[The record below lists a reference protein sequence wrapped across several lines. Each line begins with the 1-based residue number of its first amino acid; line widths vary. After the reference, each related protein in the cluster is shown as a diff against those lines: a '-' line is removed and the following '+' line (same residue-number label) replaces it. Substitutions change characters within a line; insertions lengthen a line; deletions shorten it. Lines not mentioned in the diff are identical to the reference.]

1 MIRRL
6 ARSPPVRDDA
16 AHAQRVECGVRA
28 GPRRSGRGHGLCPR
42 RRDGA
47 GQLDRR
53 GVGRPVHQGP
63 AAHPEEGVD
72 HLRHRPAGVSALVR
86 RRRPC
91 QREGLR
97 VGRRL
102 CRRRQAG
109 LRACGRDVGAG
120 AVQRG
125 HRPGPE
131 DVRRQPQ
138 RVLHHRRTQAGR
150 RLLLAVLRRHPGG
163 RRAEVLPRRGGEGR
177 RRPQGPQ
184 ARRAGRHHQLHRRE
198 GGRPGRGGLQQQRRR
213 QGGVV
218 ERSDRRA
225 GAGSADGVPGP
236 GRTRR
241 RRHRRA
247 VAGRR
252 REGRAVR
259 HRARQ
264 GQPADGVRVQGRRRA
279 GYRRRTV
286 QAAEDV
292 AHRRRQR
299 TGSVVTTAALDR
311 VAYRQSRARRSTLI
325 ALVSTVVFAAVL
337 LLAVTSS
344 PGWPRVRESF
354 FNLRIGWD
362 SLPALLEGLW
372 LNVRVLIVC
381 QALILIFG
389 LGLAAVRTL
398 RGPVWF
404 PLRALATG
412 YVDLF
417 RGLPLLICLYLVG
430 FGLPGLRLTGLPNDP
445 VLLGGLALV
454 LIYSAYV
461 AEVFR
466 AGIESVHPS
475 QLAAAKSLGLN
486 HRRTMQLVVLPQ
498 ATRRVT
504 PALLNDFV
512 ALQKDCG
519 LISVLGAVDAVR
531 AAQIQAATTYNFTPY
546 VVAGLLFVALAIPSA
561 RLADWAAN
569 RVATRQGAL

>member
-1 MIRRL
+1 M
-6 ARSPPVRDDA
+6 
-16 AHAQRVECGVRA
+16 
-28 GPRRSGRGHGLCPR
+28 
-42 RRDGA
+42 
-47 GQLDRR
+47 
-53 GVGRPVHQGP
+53 
-63 AAHPEEGVD
+63 
-72 HLRHRPAGVSALVR
+72 
-86 RRRPC
+86 
-91 QREGLR
+91 
-97 VGRRL
+97 
-102 CRRRQAG
+102 
-109 LRACGRDVGAG
+109 
-120 AVQRG
+120 
-125 HRPGPE
+125 
-131 DVRRQPQ
+131 
-138 RVLHHRRTQAGR
+138 
-150 RLLLAVLRRHPGG
+150 
-163 RRAEVLPRRGGEGR
+163 
-177 RRPQGPQ
+177 
-184 ARRAGRHHQLHRRE
+184 
-198 GGRPGRGGLQQQRRR
+198 
-213 QGGVV
+213 
-218 ERSDRRA
+218 
-225 GAGSADGVPGP
+225 
-236 GRTRR
+236 
-241 RRHRRA
+241 
-247 VAGRR
+247 
-252 REGRAVR
+252 
-259 HRARQ
+259 
-264 GQPADGVRVQGRRRA
+264 
-279 GYRRRTV
+279 
-286 QAAEDV
+286 
-292 AHRRRQR
+292 
-299 TGSVVTTAALDR
+299 TTAALDR

-344 PGWPRVRESF
+344 PGWPRVRGSF

-430 FGLPGLRLTGLPNDP
+430 FGLPGLRLSGVPNNP

-546 VVAGLLFVALAIPSA
+546 VVAGLLFVALAVPSA
-561 RLADWAAN
+561 RLADWAAK

>member
-1 MIRRL
+1 M
-6 ARSPPVRDDA
+6 
-16 AHAQRVECGVRA
+16 
-28 GPRRSGRGHGLCPR
+28 
-42 RRDGA
+42 
-47 GQLDRR
+47 
-53 GVGRPVHQGP
+53 
-63 AAHPEEGVD
+63 
-72 HLRHRPAGVSALVR
+72 
-86 RRRPC
+86 
-91 QREGLR
+91 
-97 VGRRL
+97 
-102 CRRRQAG
+102 
-109 LRACGRDVGAG
+109 
-120 AVQRG
+120 
-125 HRPGPE
+125 
-131 DVRRQPQ
+131 
-138 RVLHHRRTQAGR
+138 
-150 RLLLAVLRRHPGG
+150 
-163 RRAEVLPRRGGEGR
+163 
-177 RRPQGPQ
+177 
-184 ARRAGRHHQLHRRE
+184 
-198 GGRPGRGGLQQQRRR
+198 
-213 QGGVV
+213 
-218 ERSDRRA
+218 
-225 GAGSADGVPGP
+225 
-236 GRTRR
+236 
-241 RRHRRA
+241 
-247 VAGRR
+247 
-252 REGRAVR
+252 
-259 HRARQ
+259 
-264 GQPADGVRVQGRRRA
+264 
-279 GYRRRTV
+279 
-286 QAAEDV
+286 
-292 AHRRRQR
+292 
-299 TGSVVTTAALDR
+299 TTAALDR

-337 LLAVTSS
+337 LLAVSSS

-354 FNLRIGWD
+354 FNLRIGWE

-381 QALILIFG
+381 QILILIFG
-389 LGLAAVRTL
+389 LGLAALRTL

-430 FGLPGLRLTGLPNDP
+430 FGLPGLRLSGLPTNP

-475 QLAAAKSLGLN
+475 QLSAAKSLGLN

-531 AAQIQAATTYNFTPY
+531 AAQISAATTYNFTPY

-561 RLADWAAN
+561 RLADWAAK